1 LGRTHLLIPVGL
13 FFGKI
18 SFPRFRPF
26 LLSFTLSKLF
36 RSSLHH

>member
-1 LGRTHLLIPVGL
+1 LIPVGL

-26 LLSFTLSKLF
+26 FLLSMLSNLF
-36 RSSLHH
+36 RSFLHH